1 MLNYGKHFIDR
12 EDIKNVI
19 RVLNSKNLTQGKEVH
34 NFEKQLS
41 IKFGAKEVAVLSSGT
56 AALHLSGLAL
66 GWKKNDLIITTP
78 ITFASTAN
86 SIIFS
91 GSKVD
96 FVDINKDDYNLN
108 LNYLED
114 KIKKY
119 KKIDKSI
126 KSVIS
131 IDYAGN
137 PCDWKSLYFLSKK
150 YNFSLINDNCHAI
163 GSKYENSLKYAVKY
177 ADLVTHSYHAVKNI
191 TTGEGGAVLSNNK
204 KLIEKIKLLRSHGL
218 NYNKNTNS
226 NNLSFYDMQHL
237 GFNYRITDFQCALG
251 SSQLKKLDRFVG
263 HRRKIAKE
271 YDRAFGN
278 DLRFIIPK
286 IKKENYHSF
295 HIYPLL
301 INFDKINVS
310 KNKLYKIMLKN
321 KIRLQNH
328 YLPIY
333 RHTYYKKKFDFFLK
347 NFPISE
353 FFFKRQISLPIFY
366 QIKMKEVSKVIK
378 TIKKICK
385 LK

>member
-328 YLPIY
+328 YLSIY
-333 RHTYYKKKFDFFLK
+333 RKIYYKKKFDFFLK

>member
-119 KKIDKSI
+119 KKIGKSI

-251 SSQLKKLDRFVG
+251 SSQLKKLDRFVV

-310 KNKLYKIMLKN
+310 KNKLYKKMLKN
-321 KIRLQNH
+321 EIRLQNH

-366 QIKMKEVSKVIK
+366 QIRMKEVSKVIK